1 MMDLFSFEKDFYDR
15 MKQLFNMPCD
25 SYELKLWENG
35 KLIYDSTKDNKQLK
49 PNNNVPKNIKG
60 DYDLSIHGNKIV
72 LVDNK
77 DGTTVE
83 AKCHPD
89 DNFDIGTGIDEA
101 FKKLNEKRK
110 ADEEACKAIKV
121 GDMVEVVNNG
131 QTYSTYTDWC
141 YKNLPFNLVK
151 QYAYGITPY
160 TGTVGKVM
168 CIAPHLVSKN
178 SKVVAI
184 QDNKNCIYLIGEH
197 GLKKVID

>member
-1 MMDLFSFEKDFYDR
+1 MINSFNREF
-15 MKQLFNMPCD
+15 FD
-25 SYELKLWENG
+25 SKARFFPYYRTRISADGNLL
-35 KLIYDSTKDNKQLK
+35 YDSDKKRQSKK

-89 DNFDIGTGIDEA
+89 DNFDIGTGIEEA
-101 FKKLNEKRK
+101 FKKLNEKR
-110 ADEEACKAIKV
+110 DEEARKVIKV

-151 QYAYGITPY
+151 QYAYNVTPY
-160 TGTVGKVM
+160 TGTVGKVVY
-168 CIAPHLVSKN
+168 IAPHLLDNKSKI
-178 SKVVAI
+178 VAI
-184 QDNKNCIYLIGEH
+184 KDNKNRIFLIGES

>member
-1 MMDLFSFEKDFYDR
+1 MIDSFNFEQGFFDNKELFSPYYR
-15 MKQLFNMPCD
+15 TQI
-25 SYELKLWENG
+25 WTNG
-35 KLIYDSTKDNKQLK
+35 KLVYDSDRKRRSKK

-89 DNFDIGTGIDEA
+89 DNFDVGTGIEEA

-110 ADEEACKAIKV
+110 ADEEARRVIKV

-151 QYAYGITPY
+151 QYDYSVTPY
-160 TGTVGKVM
+160 TGTVGKVV
-168 CIAPHLVSKN
+168 CIAPHLLDNN
-178 SKVVAI
+178 SKIVAI
-184 QDNKNCIYLIGEH
+184 QDNRNRIYLIGEP